1 MRHHLF
7 LSLAAVAASLPQ
19 ANASVFSGDLL
30 AARTFAVLGASTVTS
45 TGNTVLI
52 GNLGVYPGS
61 AITGFPPG
69 FVSGLTYDNAE
80 AVVQQAQ
87 IDALAAF
94 VALSNETPV
103 ENLTGLDLGGLTLS
117 PGVRNFTSSA
127 QLTGTLTLDGG
138 GDPHARF
145 DFLIGSTLTTSVG
158 SAIVLINGADADNV
172 FWKVGSSATLG
183 SDTAFWGNI
192 IAQASITM
200 NARASLAGG
209 RAFALNGAVTLD
221 DNDITAGFA
230 APGAVP
236 EARSFLPLAL
246 CFPVL
251 GVWQWR
257 AARRRKAARGC

>member
-1 MRHHLF
+1 M
-7 LSLAAVAASLPQ
+7 
-19 ANASVFSGDLL
+19 FSGDLL

-52 GNLGVYPGS
+52 GDLGVYPGS

-69 FVSGLTYDNAE
+69 IVSGLTYDNAE
-80 AVVQQAQ
+80 AIVQQAQ

-94 VALSNETPV
+94 AALSNETPIQ
-103 ENLTGLDLGGLTLS
+103 NLTGINLGGLTLA

-145 DFLIGSTLTTSVG
+145 DFLIGSTLTTSIG
-158 SAIVLINGADADNV
+158 SAVILINGADADNV
-172 FWKVGSSATLG
+172 FWEVGSSATLG
-183 SDTAFWGNI
+183 SDTAFWGTI

-209 RAFALNGAVTLD
+209 RALALTGAVTLD
-221 DNDITAGFA
+221 DDDITASLTG
-230 APGAVP
+230 PGAVP
-236 EARSFLPLAL
+236 EASSFWPLAL
-246 CFPVL
+246 GIPVL

-257 AARRRKAARGC
+257 AARRRNAARP